1 MFSPLHRLGPP
12 TRCMVGLGS
21 AGSHNSARTAIRS
34 RLCSPNTFLPLPI
47 LHTFHEK
54 SNLYRTRTLFLS
66 AQAWRLRIP
75 LKTRSAHACAV
86 QTRFRPSLFG
96 VFFEP
101 FLLKL
106 IGLLRFGA
114 ALLRLSHAWPFSARN
129 AIRSR
134 LCTPNTH
141 SPRPFFHIYRGN
153 VSFLLRPTPSFT
165 RPSSAPPNFSQN
177 AIRLRLCSP
186 NTHSPH
192 LFFHFFSGNASFLLR
207 PTPSFTRPSLAPPNV
222 SQNAIR
228 SRQCSPNTPPP
239 IQFLRVLKLFVH

>member
-1 MFSPLHRLGPP
+1 MLGRFLRETRSAHACAVETCIRPMYFSTCFANFIEKTFFYR
-12 TRCMVGLGS
+12 
-21 AGSHNSARTAIRS
+21 ARA
-34 RLCSPNTFLPLPI
+34 
-47 LHTFHEK
+47 
-54 SNLYRTRTLFLS
+54 LFLS
-66 AQAWRLRIP
+66 AQAWRLRIS

-101 FLLKL
+101 FSLKC

-134 LCTPNTH
+134 LCN
-141 SPRPFFHIYRGN
+141 
-153 VSFLLRPTPSFT
+153 
-165 RPSSAPPNFSQN
+165 
-177 AIRLRLCSP
+177 P

-192 LFFHFFSGNASFLLR
+192 PFFHVFRWKVGFLLR
-207 PTPSFTRPSLAPPNV
+207 PTPSFTRPSLAPPNF

-228 SRQCSPNTPPP
+228 SRLCSPNLPP
-239 IQFLRVLKLFVH
+239 I

>member
-1 MFSPLHRLGPP
+1 MSSPLDRLSGSA
-12 TRCMVGLGS
+12 RCNIRLGS

-47 LHTFHEK
+47 LHTFREK
-54 SNLYRTRTLFLS
+54 STFYRARALFLS
-66 AQAWRLRIP
+66 AQAWRLRIS

-101 FLLKL
+101 FSLKC

-134 LCTPNTH
+134 LCSPNTH
-141 SPRPFFHIYRGN
+141 SPRPLFHFFLTGIL
-153 VSFLLRPTPSFT
+153 VFLLRPSSSFT
-165 RPSSAPPNFSQN
+165 P
-177 AIRLRLCSP
+177 
-186 NTHSPH
+186 
-192 LFFHFFSGNASFLLR
+192 
-207 PTPSFTRPSLAPPNV
+207 PSLAPPNV
-222 SQNAIR
+222 S
-228 SRQCSPNTPPP
+228 
-239 IQFLRVLKLFVH
+239 